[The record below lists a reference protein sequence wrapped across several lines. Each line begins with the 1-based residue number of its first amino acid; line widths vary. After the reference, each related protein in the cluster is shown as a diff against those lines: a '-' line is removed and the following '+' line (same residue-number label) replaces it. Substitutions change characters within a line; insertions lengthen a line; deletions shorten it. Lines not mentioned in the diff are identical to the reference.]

1 MVLRVWGTYSQ
12 ENMLLFSPESQA
24 VFVNNESQKQAV
36 TLAITLWT
44 GILLTHMP
52 LEESFS
58 ISYLSFLIS
67 KINEFDKVT
76 SKILSS
82 SQTVHF
88 IFSHLS
94 ECLFLSIC
102 TYTSLYYS
110 NRIMMYTEFYILI
123 LSQFYVVAGWN
134 TSYLLWHTEKGQND
148 FQISCNFK
156 VQYFNHCTALHL
168 TNVLALTLLLNIQV
182 ASNVFVFIDNVMRKN
197 FVPLITSNYFLGL
210 DSVGLQVQR
219 V

>member
-1 MVLRVWGTYSQ
+1 MVLRVWGTCNQ
-12 ENMLLFSPESQA
+12 EIMLLFSPESQA
-24 VFVNNESQKQAV
+24 VFGLEASCDSG
-36 TLAITLWT
+36 ITLWT
-44 GILLTHMP
+44 SILLTHMP

-67 KINEFDKVT
+67 KINEFDKVM

-82 SQTVHF
+82 SQIVHF

-94 ECLFLSIC
+94 EFLFLSIC
-102 TYTSLYYS
+102 TYTLLYYS
-110 NRIMMYTEFYILI
+110 NRIMMYTKFYILI

-134 TSYLLWHTEKGQND
+134 TSYLLWQTEKGQNY

-156 VQYFNHCTALHL
+156 VQYFNHCTVLHL

-182 ASNVFVFIDNVMRKN
+182 ASSVFVFINNVMRKN
-197 FVPLITSNYFLGL
+197 LVPLITSNYFLGL